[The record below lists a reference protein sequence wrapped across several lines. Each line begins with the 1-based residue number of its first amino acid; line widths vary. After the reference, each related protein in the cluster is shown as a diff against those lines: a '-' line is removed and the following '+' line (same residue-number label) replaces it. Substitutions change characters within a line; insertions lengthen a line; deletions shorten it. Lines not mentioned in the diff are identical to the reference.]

1 MPKTRYLLGG
11 LALVVVLLVAGAWVA
26 YTQSQGGSA
35 MNRNATGSTTDGNLM
50 GSMMGDGQMG
60 SMMGGNDMG
69 SMMSDGR
76 MEATIGGQV
85 MCSDR
90 MMGSATG
97 TNSGTGEVPAATE
110 EGSEQATTS
119 YLVPTITCPSCA
131 ARVEANAE
139 KDPGVLDAQVE
150 GQRVTV
156 TYDPAKTDP
165 EKIAEAI
172 RNGGDTV
179 RPDE

>member
-1 MPKTRYLLGG
+1 
-11 LALVVVLLVAGAWVA
+11 
-26 YTQSQGGSA
+26 

-97 TNSGTGEVPAATE
+97 TNSGTGEVPAATD